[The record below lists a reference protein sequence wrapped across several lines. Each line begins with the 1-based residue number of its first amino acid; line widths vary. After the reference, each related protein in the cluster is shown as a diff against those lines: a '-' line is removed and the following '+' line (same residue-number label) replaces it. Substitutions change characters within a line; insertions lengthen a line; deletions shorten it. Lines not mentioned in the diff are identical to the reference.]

1 MWELIQRNKQKSFL
15 LFVTM
20 GACLLLLGYVIGE
33 AFGGAFFGMSIAF
46 VVWFFLSLI
55 GYFSGDQILLSVSHA
70 KEVTENV
77 HPQLFNVVDEMR
89 IAANL
94 NAMPKIYI
102 IDEFA
107 PNAFAT
113 GRNPEKSAIAITVGL
128 LSKLNRD
135 ELQGVVA
142 HEMSHVMNRDVL
154 FMTFAGIMLGSIV
167 LISDLFLRGGRYSI
181 GSSRRY
187 RSSENERGGQGQA
200 LIIII
205 ALLFAI
211 LAPLLA
217 RLLYFAISR
226 NREYLADASGVRL
239 TRYPEGLARALE
251 KISNSNEE
259 LTSANQVT
267 APMYIVN
274 PFRETV
280 ARFTGL
286 MSTHPPIEKRIQI
299 LRQMMHSADYS
310 SYQKA
315 YSSVT
320 GQSTLLPPSALK
332 ENEAVPVKKAS
343 EAEPVEPKSIKE
355 EMREAGDLTR
365 AVNRF
370 AFLTCVCGLKIK
382 IPPDFKKPNII
393 CPRCW
398 HALANPLL
406 QTTPS
411 SN

>member
-1 MWELIQRNKQKSFL
+1 M
-15 LFVTM
+15 
-20 GACLLLLGYVIGE
+20 LLLGYVIGE

-102 IDEFA
+102 IEEFP

-113 GRNPEKSAIAITVGL
+113 GRNPEKSAIAITAGL

-167 LISDLFLRGGRYSI
+167 LISDLFLRGGRYSM

-200 LIIII
+200 LIIVI
-205 ALLFAI
+205 ALIFAI

-239 TRYPEGLARALE
+239 TRYPEGLAGALE
-251 KISNSNEE
+251 KISKSNEE

-267 APMYIVN
+267 APMYIAN
-274 PFRETV
+274 PFRQTAEH
-280 ARFTGL
+280 FTGL
-286 MSTHPPIEKRIQI
+286 LDTHPPIEKRIQI

-332 ENEAVPVKKAS
+332 ENEVIPVKKAS

-382 IPPDFKKPNII
+382 IPPNFKKPNII

-398 HALANPLL
+398 HNLANPLL
-406 QTTPS
+406 QTTTS